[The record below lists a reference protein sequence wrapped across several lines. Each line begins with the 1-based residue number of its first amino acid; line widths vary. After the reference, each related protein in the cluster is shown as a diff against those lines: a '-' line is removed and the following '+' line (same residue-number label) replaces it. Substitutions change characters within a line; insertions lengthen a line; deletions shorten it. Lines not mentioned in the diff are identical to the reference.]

1 MNEKEVKSAGVETNP
16 KVETHP
22 KKAGMLSI
30 LAALLTPS

>member
-1 MNEKEVKSAGVETNP
+1 MNEKEVKSDV
-16 KVETHP
+16 VETHP